1 MAKIVRYCVNKE
13 THVGDNVFLIHRP
26 FIFSNPFT
34 HIKNKKT
41 KAKYVVSTR
50 DEAID
55 LYNDYFDEMLVYS
68 KKFKE
73 EFDKMYEVYK
83 KYDTIY
89 LGCYCSENESCHGD
103 IIGEKLK
110 KRSLK
115 DMIQNVRKER
125 QGV

>member
-41 KAKYVVSTR
+41 KAKYVVATR

-55 LYNDYFDEMLVYS
+55 LYNDYFDEMLIYS
-68 KKFKE
+68 KNFKE
-73 EFDKMYEVYK
+73 EFDKMYEAYK

-89 LGCYCSENESCHGD
+89 LGCYCSGNENCHGD
-103 IIGEKLK
+103 VIGEKLK
-110 KRSLK
+110 KRSIK
-115 DMIQNVRKER
+115 DMIQTIRKER
-125 QGV
+125 QGT